1 MHLISLHDGAG
12 SSNPLGISGNFD
24 RVTFS
29 PYFTFK
35 DLITIFIFI
44 FVLSAFVALMPN
56 VLGDS
61 ENYIMA
67 NPMQTPPAIV
77 PEWYLLPFYAILRS
91 IPNKLLGVIA
101 MFSAILAIMLL
112 PLTDL
117 GRSKGLQFR
126 PIKILFWAFV
136 FNFLI
141 LMSLGACHVEDPYIA
156 FGQNSTVF
164 YFFYFI
170 LLGGISLIDNSP
182 LKSANLRFIFHI
194 NQSNNK
200 SFSRANKNITL
211 ESNSWWA
218 LLTAL
223 FIFMS
228 QLVWFIIH
236 PESGLQLELIQ
247 GIVNTLESITN
258 LVTNNQ
264 ISKETAQLFL
274 DALNQLSNLLPG
286 VIDFLKNITINHK
299 PIFDVL
305 ADTLQ
310 NVILPMIERL
320 IKIIIEY
327 IRSR

>member
-1 MHLISLHDGAG
+1 
-12 SSNPLGISGNFD
+12 
-24 RVTFS
+24 
-29 PYFTFK
+29 
-35 DLITIFIFI
+35 
-44 FVLSAFVALMPN
+44 
-56 VLGDS
+56 
-61 ENYIMA
+61 
-67 NPMQTPPAIV
+67 
-77 PEWYLLPFYAILRS
+77 
-91 IPNKLLGVIA
+91 

-236 PESGLQLELIQ
+236 PESGIQPELIQ

-310 NVILPMIERL
+310 NVVLPMIERL